1 MINAQIQARLNHKI
15 SKPLAST
22 DKNASHPNLH
32 HGRPALPADAFCR
45 CTRSEFYNPRD
56 PRDGVLPW
64 QVVPSGLG
72 WLDHSV
78 RAVLCRPSELDMD
91 GSWVFIH
98 SQESYPRQFF
108 RIHCFPHITER
119 LTHFDPEPKCHGGDV
134 LMNSSG
140 ARGARFQ
147 IAFMFA

>member
-98 SQESYPRQFF
+98 SQESYPW
-108 RIHCFPHITER
+108 
-119 LTHFDPEPKCHGGDV
+119 D
-134 LMNSSG
+134 NSSEFTASRISPSG
-140 ARGARFQ
+140 SPILTLSPNVMVGMSSWIQ
-147 IAFMFA
+147 VEPVEPVEPGSK